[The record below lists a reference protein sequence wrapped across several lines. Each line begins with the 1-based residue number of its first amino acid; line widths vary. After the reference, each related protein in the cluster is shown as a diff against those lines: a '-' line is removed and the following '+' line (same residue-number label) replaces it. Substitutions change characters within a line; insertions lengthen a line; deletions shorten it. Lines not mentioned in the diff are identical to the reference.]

1 MDCCRSRGRSKRSAV
16 NTTQNM
22 DDDDVL
28 NMNDADEADY
38 IENEEYGQKYKI
50 GNNEKAFDQNRDD
63 DDVLN
68 MKDAVEA
75 D

>member
-1 MDCCRSRGRSKRSAV
+1 
-16 NTTQNM
+16 M

-68 MKDAVEA
+68 MKDADEA
-75 D
+75 DYIKDEE